1 MEKKRI
7 SRKLNTTIV
16 QGQWDSSKCTR
27 VIYYV
32 GNSAWYNRVKCLRTK
47 KANN

>member
-32 GNSAWYNRVKCLRTK
+32 GNSA
-47 KANN
+47 